1 MRLTSISALL
11 FDETIRT
18 WRRRIIAG
26 ALIVAFG
33 IAAIVEGFSA
43 IRVALYLQVGP
54 VWAPAI
60 LAGIFLAVVVV
71 TLLVLYW
78 RERRAAATRP
88 SKSSG
93 SDERVSALAEAISL
107 GYALAQDFRRSR
119 EKSNGAAPSDAAPQ
133 GEAEAAAG
141 DHASA
146 RREP

>member
-26 ALIVAFG
+26 VLIVAFG
-33 IAAIVEGFSA
+33 IAAIVEGISA
-43 IRVALYLQVGP
+43 IRMALYLQVGP

-60 LAGIFLAVVVV
+60 LAGIFLVVVVV

-78 RERRAAATRP
+78 RERRAAAMRATKP
-88 SKSSG
+88 FG

-107 GYALAQDFRRSR
+107 GYTLAQDFRRSR
-119 EKSNGAAPSDAAPQ
+119 EKSNGAASDAPPQ
-133 GEAEAAAG
+133 GEAAAAAA
-141 DHASA
+141 DHSSV